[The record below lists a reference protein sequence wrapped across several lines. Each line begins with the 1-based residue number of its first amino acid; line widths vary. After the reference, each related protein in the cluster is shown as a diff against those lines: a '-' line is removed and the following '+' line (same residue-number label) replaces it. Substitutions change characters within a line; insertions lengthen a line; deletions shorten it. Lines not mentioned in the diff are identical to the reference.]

1 VRSLSDNNNMPS
13 LQALSQRL
21 RAVTSTA
28 RLTKTMK
35 VVASVKLKVA
45 QRNMDRGRPFAS
57 TTNDLMSKYLT
68 PSEDFKAET
77 PLLFAVTT
85 DKGLCGGINARVVK
99 ETKLILDGAE
109 ATNSPVPVLNV
120 IGNKGVSGLQRTHAQ
135 KIAMSIDETYAGP
148 ITFSLASFLAEQ
160 LLVTPADK
168 YTILYN
174 KFKSAITFDV
184 TDIHIKGPASLGE
197 MGVFDDY
204 EFEGEKEN
212 ILADLYQFHLACNI
226 YGCLLENVTCEQ
238 ASKMSAMESAS
249 NNAMEMI
256 DKLRLTY
263 NRQRQAAITTELT
276 EIVAGAES
284 V

>member
-1 VRSLSDNNNMPS
+1 MPS

-21 RAVTSTA
+21 KAVTSTA

-45 QRNMDRGRPFAS
+45 QRKMEEGRPFAS
-57 TTNDLMSKYLT
+57 SISSLMDPILSPDEEYKPESPFVLGI
-68 PSEDFKAET
+68 
-77 PLLFAVTT
+77 TT
-85 DKGLCGGINARVVK
+85 DKGLCGGINSRVAK
-99 ETKLILDGAE
+99 EIKTYVD
-109 ATNSPVPVLNV
+109 VPEGTTPPTLQI
-120 IGNKGVSGLQRTHAQ
+120 IGNKGVAALQRTHG
-135 KIAMSIDETYAGP
+135 KSISLSIDETYQGP

-160 LLVTPADK
+160 VLATPADQ

-174 KFKSAITFDV
+174 KFKSIITFDV
-184 TDIHIKGPASLGE
+184 TPIHIKGPESLAE
-197 MGVFDDY
+197 SGVFDEY
-204 EFEGEKEN
+204 EFEGEKES
-212 ILADLYQFHLACNI
+212 ILADMYQFNLACQI

-238 ASKMSAMESAS
+238 ASKMSAMENAS
-249 NNAMEMI
+249 NNATEMI

-263 NRQRQAAITTELT
+263 NRQRQAVITTELT

>member
-1 VRSLSDNNNMPS
+1 MPS

-21 RAVTSTA
+21 KAVTSTA

-45 QRNMDRGRPFAS
+45 QRKMDQGRPFAS
-57 TTNDLMSKYLT
+57 SISSIMGPVLT
-68 PSEDFKAET
+68 PDDDFKAET
-77 PLLFAVTT
+77 PLLMAVST
-85 DKGLCGGINARVVK
+85 DKGLCGGINSRVVK
-99 ETKLILDGAE
+99 EVKLTIAGAE
-109 ATNSPVPVLNV
+109 DAGAPVPTLKI
-120 IGNKGVSGLQRTHAQ
+120 IGGKGVSGLARTHSSYI
-135 KIAMSIDETYAGP
+135 KLSIDETYTGP

-160 LLVTPADK
+160 MLTTPADT

-174 KFKSAITFDV
+174 KFFSVITFEV
-184 TDIHIKGPASLGE
+184 TPIKIKGPEALGE
-197 MGVFDDY
+197 SGVLDEF

-212 ILADLYQFHLACNI
+212 ILANMYQFNLACTL

-238 ASKMSAMESAS
+238 ASKMTAMENAS
-249 NNAMEMI
+249 NNANEMI

-263 NRQRQAAITTELT
+263 NRQRQAVITTELT

>member
-1 VRSLSDNNNMPS
+1 MPS

-45 QRNMDRGRPFAS
+45 QRNMDAGRPFAGS
-57 TTNDLMSKYLT
+57 IKTLMDPILS
-68 PSEDFKAET
+68 PDEEFKAET
-77 PLLFAVTT
+77 PYLLAITT
-85 DKGLCGGINARVVK
+85 DKGLCGGINSRVAKEVK
-99 ETKLILDGAE
+99 LTIDGAE
-109 ATNSPVPVLNV
+109 AKEEPIPVLQIV
-120 IGNKGVSGLQRTHAQ
+120 GSKGVAALQRTHSQYISLA
-135 KIAMSIDETYAGP
+135 IDETYTGP

-160 LLVTPADK
+160 VLATPADQ

-174 KFKSAITFDV
+174 KFKSVITFDV
-184 TDIHIKGPASLGE
+184 TPITMKGPEALAES
-197 MGVFDDY
+197 GVFDEY
-204 EFEGEKEN
+204 EFEGEKES
-212 ILADLYQFHLACNI
+212 ILADLYQFNLACTL

-249 NNAMEMI
+249 NNASEMI
-256 DKLRLTY
+256 TKLRLTY
-263 NRQRQAAITTELT
+263 NRQRQAVITTELT